1 MHRPC
6 RDRKGEKKTQH
17 FPFQNLVAKKGE
29 ADADA
34 DADLMRI

>member
-6 RDRKGEKKTQH
+6 GHCKGKKTQH
-17 FPFQNLVAKKGE
+17 FPFQNLVVKKGE

-34 DADLMRI
+34 DADLMRF

>member
-6 RDRKGEKKTQH
+6 GHCKGKKKPQR

-34 DADLMRI
+34 DLMRF